1 MLECVYESRGVL
13 NLSLF
18 ESRDER
24 RVHFETGDDGTS
36 IAISFPLEE
45 RRGTCQRTYTQQRT
59 KCNTARH
66 KHQLD
71 QIQVSKKK
79 KKTK

>member
-36 IAISFPLEE
+36 IAISFPRKE
-45 RRGTCQRTYTQQRT
+45 RRDICQRTYTQ
-59 KCNTARH
+59 
-66 KHQLD
+66 
-71 QIQVSKKK
+71 
-79 KKTK
+79 